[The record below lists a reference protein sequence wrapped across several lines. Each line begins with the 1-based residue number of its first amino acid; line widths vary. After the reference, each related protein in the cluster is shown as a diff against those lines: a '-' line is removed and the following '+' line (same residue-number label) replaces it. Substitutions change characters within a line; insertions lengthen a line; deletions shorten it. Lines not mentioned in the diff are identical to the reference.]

1 MRALIQGEHSFKL
14 TNPHHMHN
22 ATEKQQS
29 TLNFIIMM
37 LFAHAFLKTLILFYC
52 SLRSLN

>member
-29 TLNFIIMM
+29 TLNFKIMM
-37 LFAHAFLKTLILFYC
+37 LLFAHAF
-52 SLRSLN
+52 

>member
-14 TNPHHMHN
+14 TNPHHMQD

-29 TLNFIIMM
+29 TFI
-37 LFAHAFLKTLILFYC
+37 
-52 SLRSLN
+52 